1 MSFENIGQKE
11 IQRLDRFHSNL
22 SIWNRLERSA
32 WGITWL
38 IFFRPSPRIAF
49 RWRRFLL
56 RCYGAT
62 IGENVRIY
70 NSASIFLPRN
80 LTLAAH
86 CVIGPRVDVYCVASI
101 DCGEHVMVSQN
112 VELCAATH
120 DYRQV
125 DLPLVASPIRI
136 EPESWVCAS
145 AFIGPGVTIGRGAVV
160 GARSVVFKD
169 VASEDIVA
177 GNPAKRIRSRTEQ
190 KSAGGSGT

>member
-1 MSFENIGQKE
+1 M
-11 IQRLDRFHSNL
+11 LL
-22 SIWNRLERSA
+22 
-32 WGITWL
+32 
-38 IFFRPSPRIAF
+38 FRPSPRIAF

-56 RCYGAT
+56 RCFGAK

-70 NSASIFLPRN
+70 NSASVFLPRN

-86 CVIGPRVDVYCVASI
+86 CVIGPRVDVYCVAPI

-120 DYRQV
+120 DYREV
-125 DLPLVASPIRI
+125 DLPLVASPICI

-177 GNPAKRIRSRTEQ
+177 GNPAKRIRSRTEH
-190 KSAGGSGT
+190 KSAGRPGT